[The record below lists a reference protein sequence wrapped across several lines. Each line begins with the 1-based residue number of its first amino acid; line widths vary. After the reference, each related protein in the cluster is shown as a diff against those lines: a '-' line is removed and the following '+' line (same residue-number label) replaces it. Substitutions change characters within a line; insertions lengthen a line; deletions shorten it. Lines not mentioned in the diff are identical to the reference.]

1 MALLMPAGCR
11 PSVNSSETTDG
22 QTNPPTASDTTDGE
36 GIREYEI
43 PLTNTQ
49 GAHSLFFVFLGVGKD
64 LFTVDDFRFEQVK
77 A

>member
-1 MALLMPAGCR
+1 MALLIPAGCR
-11 PSVNSSETTDG
+11 SSVNSSETTDG
-22 QTNPPTASDTTDGE
+22 E
-36 GIREYEI
+36 GVREYEI

-49 GAHSLFFVFLGVGKD
+49 GTHSLFFVFRGVGKD

>member
-49 GAHSLFFVFLGVGKD
+49 GTHSLFSCSSEWGRISSPLTISA
-64 LFTVDDFRFEQVK
+64 LNR
-77 A
+77 